1 MPLSDDFTEDSL
13 NVYDKMRRVQAEA
26 LMAVLSFAINFIVR
40 PNYGTSQIHK
50 NGRWRLSRTHK
61 KTQTRNIRIITHK
74 TNKFSDNNKRTN
86 NKNNNN
92 E

>member
-13 NVYDKMRRVQAEA
+13 NVYDKMRRVLAEA

-50 NGRWRLSRTHK
+50 NGRWRC
-61 KTQTRNIRIITHK
+61 
-74 TNKFSDNNKRTN
+74 
-86 NKNNNN
+86 
-92 E
+92 